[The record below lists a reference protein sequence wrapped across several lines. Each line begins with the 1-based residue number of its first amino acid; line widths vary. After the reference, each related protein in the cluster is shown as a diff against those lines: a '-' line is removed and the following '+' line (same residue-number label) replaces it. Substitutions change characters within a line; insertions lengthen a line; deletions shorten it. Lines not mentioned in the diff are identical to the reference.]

1 MTLPQSEA
9 SKSAQTNR
17 RGRHLDPTRDA
28 AILNAVLEVL
38 AERGYDR
45 LTMDAVATHAHAGKG
60 AIYRRWPSKAALVVD
75 AVISW
80 RETRAPVVSRDTGS
94 LRGDLNALVDAMPEF
109 GDGDQEMIDV
119 ILGLVT
125 TARSDEKLASA
136 INSNMMERPREVL
149 SELFAR
155 AVARG
160 EVPATRDL
168 SLVPDMIMGLN
179 ILFMALGR
187 PINRTHVRRV
197 VNDVVIPLA
206 LGRTDD

>member
-1 MTLPQSEA
+1 
-9 SKSAQTNR
+9 
-17 RGRHLDPTRDA
+17 
-28 AILNAVLEVL
+28 
-38 AERGYDR
+38 
-45 LTMDAVATHAHAGKG
+45 
-60 AIYRRWPSKAALVVD
+60 
-75 AVISW
+75 
-80 RETRAPVVSRDTGS
+80 
-94 LRGDLNALVDAMPEF
+94 
-109 GDGDQEMIDV
+109 
-119 ILGLVT
+119 LGLVT

-187 PINRTHVRRV
+187 PINRTHLRRV

>member
-1 MTLPQSEA
+1 
-9 SKSAQTNR
+9 
-17 RGRHLDPTRDA
+17 
-28 AILNAVLEVL
+28 LEVL